1 MSYKKKIIAVKKK
14 TVHIYVIMDHK
25 LVFDNVF
32 EKHKE
37 TLFSLEFERNENLN
51 MMKWFCVHN
60 GWKELF

>member
-14 TVHIYVIMDHK
+14 TVHIYEFSFKNVIIMDHK

-51 MMKWFCVHN
+51 MMK
-60 GWKELF
+60 